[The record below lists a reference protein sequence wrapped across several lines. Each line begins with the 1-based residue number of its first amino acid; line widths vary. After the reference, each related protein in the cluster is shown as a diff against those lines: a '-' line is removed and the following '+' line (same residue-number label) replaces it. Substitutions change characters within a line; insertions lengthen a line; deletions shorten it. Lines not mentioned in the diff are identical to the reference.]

1 MPTLRATLN
10 GKTVEKPITQT
21 PITIGRQPGLGFTI
35 PAKGASREH
44 FRIGRLKDGG
54 WAIKDL
60 GSTNGTQLNGEKV
73 DGARLKHGD
82 RIEIGDCVIE
92 FLDAQPPEPEKPT
105 EPQEKKPI
113 VLKSKRDKGRA
124 SRKPEKKEKPKKKKG
139 KAKKEAPKI
148 EAEPEPEPEPEIPS
162 MHIESEEQLEEWLAK
177 REEFDGLLA
186 GSERRVLFGKYEL
199 KKRLSEGGMG
209 VVFKAMHSKTKL
221 HVAVKVMK
229 SECVD
234 ETGIARFKQ
243 EAWAISAFDHPNIV
257 KVRDLAMHGG
267 MHFIA
272 MDFINGEDLLVAG
285 FQKHLTFWQIAEII
299 DKMAD
304 VLSLVHG
311 RNIWH
316 RDIKPQNLILDT
328 KGQVKLID
336 FGIATVE
343 REQTDATLTA
353 EGLIMGT
360 PAFLSPEQIAR
371 GKMGAVDGRADLYSL
386 GAVMYYLLTGR
397 RPFTGKS
404 AIEILANNLKKDP
417 LHPCDVDEHVPE
429 GLAEIAMRLLRK
441 QPKDRFQSADQ
452 LRDSL
457 AKWRRSADGKEE
469 LARHRKIMKLRE
481 KKAKAK

>member
-92 FLDAQPPEPEKPT
+92 FLDAPPPEPEKPK
-105 EPQEKKPI
+105 EKKPI
-113 VLKSKRDKGRA
+113 VLTSKRDKA
-124 SRKPEKKEKPKKKKG
+124 KKARKPAKDGESKEP
-139 KAKKEAPKI
+139 
-148 EAEPEPEPEPEIPS
+148 AEPEPEPEPEAPA
-162 MHIESEEQLEEWLAK
+162 MHIESEEQLEDWLAK

-257 KVRDLAMHGG
+257 KVRDLAMHAG

-272 MDFINGEDLLVAG
+272 MDFINGEDLLAAG

-343 REQTDATLTA
+343 REQTDATRTA

-417 LHPCDVDEHVPE
+417 PHPCDVDEHVPE

-457 AKWRRSADGKEE
+457 AKWRKSADGKEE
-469 LARHRKIMKLRE
+469 LTRHKKIMKLRE

>member
-10 GKTVEKPITQT
+10 GKTVERPIAKT
-21 PITIGRQPGLGFTI
+21 PITLGRQPGLDFTI

-44 FRIGRLKDGG
+44 LRIGRLKDGG
-54 WAIKDL
+54 WAIQDL
-60 GSTNGTQLNGEKV
+60 GSTNGTKLNGEIV
-73 DGARLKHGD
+73 ESSRIKHGD
-82 RIEIGDCVIE
+82 RIEIGDCLIE
-92 FLDAQPPEPEKPT
+92 FLDPPPPEPPK
-105 EPQEKKPI
+105 EKKPI
-113 VLKSKRDKGRA
+113 VLVSKKDRA
-124 SRKPEKKEKPKKKKG
+124 KTSKAP
-139 KAKKEAPKI
+139 AKKEAPKKK
-148 EAEPEPEPEPEIPS
+148 AKKKKEPEPEPEPEIPPL
-162 MHIESEEQLEEWLAK
+162 HIESEEQLEGWLKK
-177 REEFDGLLA
+177 RDEFDALLA
-186 GSERRVLFGKYEL
+186 GNEKRVMFGKYEL

-209 VVFKAMHSKTKL
+209 VVFKAMHAKNKL
-221 HVAVKVMK
+221 HVALKVMK

-272 MDFINGEDLLVAG
+272 MDFINGEDLLAAG
-285 FQKHLTFWQIAEII
+285 FQKHLTFWQIADVI

-304 VLSLVHG
+304 VLALVHG

-316 RDIKPQNLILDT
+316 RDIKPQNLILDN
-328 KGQVKLID
+328 KGEVKLID

-343 REQTDATLTA
+343 REQTDATKTA

-404 AIEILANNLKKDP
+404 AVEILANNLKTDP
-417 LHPCDVDEHVPE
+417 PHPCDVDGHVPE
-429 GLAEIAMRLLRK
+429 GLAEISMRLLRK
-441 QPKDRFQSADQ
+441 QPQDRYQTAEQ
-452 LRDSL
+452 LRAAL
-457 AKWRRSADGKEE
+457 AKWRKSADGKEE
-469 LARHRKIMKLRE
+469 LVRHKKIMKLRE
-481 KKAKAK
+481 RKAKAK